1 LALSRRAI
9 PLSGNQIE
17 LIPGG
22 HLVAVKKGA
31 VIAVAHRDGS
41 KLDSSS
47 SAAMTATALLRIVGE
62 ATGLAGEYFGETFTR
77 LVDRWSKDQSDDVEF
92 ACIAPANTGISIY
105 LRGEVGVSVAHAKGA
120 EDLLGLRGAPFVD
133 LIPLAGGRAAVF
145 VKEPDSDMAIPTER
159 GIGSLVEGVA
169 KAQGAVVW
177 MAADAAA
184 SAERVPDPRRGGF
197 TLPETVKPP
206 EDPVEPDPV
215 KPDPVKLDPIR
226 PDPVKVA
233 DPVKLPEPVKP
244 DPIKPDPKPD
254 PIKVAEPVRP
264 DPVAPAAKAPLGP
277 LVPPDKFG
285 PSGPP
290 GSIGNQ
296 GTLPGIIAFPSP
308 DAFPDLRPPKVFE
321 SFHEDD
327 KPPPPRPPLPPVR
340 EQPPPPPRP
349 IPPLGVPEP
358 RPNPPD
364 PRAAPPPNDRRVH
377 GVLCVL
383 GHINDPVAAFC
394 RVCGKR
400 MDHTK
405 IIVEGERP
413 ALGVLVVDDGSAIVL
428 HGNCVFGREPERS
441 ESAQRGATPIR
452 LADQSSQMSR
462 AHAEVRLVGWEVEVV
477 DLASTN
483 GTFVRLPGDP
493 PPPAPPRRLVA
504 GNAMML
510 VPGAE
515 VTIGSR
521 VLKFDSANARI

>member
-1 LALSRRAI
+1 LALPRRAI

-17 LIPGG
+17 PIPGG

-47 SAAMTATALLRIVGE
+47 TSAATATALLRIVGE
-62 ATGLAGEYFGETFTR
+62 ATSLAGEFFGETFTR

-92 ACIAPANTGISIY
+92 ACIAPATTGISIY

-120 EDLLGLRGAPFVD
+120 EDLLGLKGAPFVD
-133 LIPLAGGRAAVF
+133 LIPLSGGRAAVF
-145 VKEPDSDMAIPTER
+145 VKEPGSDMAIPTRR

-169 KAQGAVVW
+169 MAQGAVVW

-184 SAERVPDPRRGGF
+184 NMAKTPDPGPG
-197 TLPETVKPP
+197 TSPMPPMPEAIKPP
-206 EDPVEPDPV
+206 EPDPI
-215 KPDPVKLDPIR
+215 KPDPI
-226 PDPVKVA
+226 KVA
-233 DPVKLPEPVKP
+233 DPVKVPQPVKP
-244 DPIKPDPKPD
+244 DPIKAPD
-254 PIKVAEPVRP
+254 PVRP
-264 DPVAPAAKAPLGP
+264 DPVPPVPKASLGPLGP
-277 LVPPDKFG
+277 LVPLDKFG

-340 EQPPPPPRP
+340 EEPPPPPRP
-349 IPPLGVPEP
+349 IPPLSVPEP

-364 PRAAPPPNDRRVH
+364 PRAALPNDRRVH

-441 ESAQRGATPIR
+441 ESAHRGATPIR
-452 LADQSSQMSR
+452 LADQSGQMSR

-504 GNAMML
+504 GNAIML